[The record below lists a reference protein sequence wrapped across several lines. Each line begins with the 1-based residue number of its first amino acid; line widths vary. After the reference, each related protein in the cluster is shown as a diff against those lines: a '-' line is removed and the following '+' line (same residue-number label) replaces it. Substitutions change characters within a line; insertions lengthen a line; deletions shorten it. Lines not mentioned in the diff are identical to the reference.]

1 MDINSIL
8 QIIGDFT
15 GHKWLPLAML
25 LISYATAALGD
36 TSKLPISIPDR
47 WKPVL
52 IVGLGQVYAI
62 LQAETD
68 GVAWQKAIWNGIVA
82 SFGAMGLFAIAFKA
96 IFQGS
101 VPKWLQW
108 IAFIDPTLVQA
119 KNTTGLDTKL
129 FAVSRPSVPPPAPL
143 PTIEEKKITTI
154 NPPPPTSAA

>member
-1 MDINSIL
+1 VDINTIL
-8 QIIGDFT
+8 QIVGDFT

-25 LISYATAALGD
+25 VISYLTATLGD

-52 IVGLGQVYAI
+52 IVGLGQVYAV

-68 GVAWQKAIWNGIVA
+68 GIPWQKAIWNGIVA

-96 IFQGS
+96 IYQGN

-108 IAFIDPTLVQA
+108 LAFIDPTLVKA
-119 KNTTGLDTKL
+119 KDTVGLTTKL
-129 FAVSRPSVPPPAPL
+129 FSVSRPSVPPAPL
-143 PTIEEKKITTI
+143 VPNI
-154 NPPPPTSAA
+154 PPATPPKP